1 MLPSSLRGAG
11 WSWVYE
17 GLTYVGDGGGVV
29 VKELRGVFRVVS
41 EWMIIIWWRWRGG
54 VRVVGSSGIEVIVDG
69 FLMSPVVCWPP
80 C

>member
-1 MLPSSLRGAG
+1 M
-11 WSWVYE
+11 
-17 GLTYVGDGGGVV
+17 V